1 MKQMYWQRSQD
12 DYKNKRTISLDL
24 KPITFKN
31 NKILIASLPM

>member
-1 MKQMYWQRSQD
+1 MKQTYWQRSQD
-12 DYKNKRTISLDL
+12 DYKNKTISLEL